1 MSGQDAWLRAGAEA
15 AKLLAE
21 RQQLDPLWTW
31 EPFAPQREFLEAPE
45 GEAWYLGANR
55 TGKSDCLAA
64 LIASMARNG
73 NMNPRPAYAGQGTY
87 IYDRAIA
94 AWAVSLTFP
103 MSREILQPKIFDN
116 QHVPP
121 GQPHQPFIPPY
132 EIKQWNQ
139 TTSTLSLKN
148 GSIIV
153 FKSADQG
160 QSALQGAGRDLV
172 AFDEAPPQIVYNE
185 CAIRIEAGRKL
196 FIRGAATL
204 LPPEGVV
211 GGVSWLYNAKIKP
224 WQSGQRPKELR
235 LVGASIYDNPHMA
248 REEIDRLEAIY
259 PPGSVDRA
267 IRLQG
272 LWLPQVVGATAYGAF
287 RSEIH
292 VNPVLSREKHLNYH
306 LPLLLAFDS
315 NAAPCCATV
324 WQQHGRLYRCFD
336 ELIIER
342 GGIAELGREFRR
354 RFPHHG
360 AELAIYGDATSKRT
374 TAQTAQSD
382 YDVLMNELQGLPYP
396 ISLNLPTVNPPVRDR
411 VNAANFLLRG
421 INGEVRVEIAPHCK
435 ELIEDF
441 ETVLLDKHGG
451 IKKVHDRKDPYWR
464 RTHTSDGA
472 GYMIVFREPVGS
484 VEAMRG
490 PNASARMSAPLR
502 VPSAG
507 YAFAR

>member
-1 MSGQDAWLRAGAEA
+1 VNQDHWLRTGAEA
-15 AKLLAE
+15 ARLLSE
-21 RQQLDPLWTW
+21 RQQIDPLWLWT
-31 EPFAPQREFLEAPE
+31 PFGPQNAFLQATEA
-45 GEAWYLGANR
+45 EAWYLGANR

-64 LIASMARNG
+64 IVASMARNG
-73 NMNPRPAYAGQGTY
+73 NMDPRPAYVGQGSY

-94 AWAVSLTFP
+94 CWAISLTFP

-116 QHVPP
+116 MHVPP
-121 GQPHQPFIPPY
+121 GQPHQPFIPTY
-132 EIKQWNQ
+132 EIKQWN
-139 TTSTLSLKN
+139 TTTATLTLKN

-160 QSALQGAGRDLV
+160 QAALQGAGRDLV

-196 FIRGAATL
+196 YIRGAATL

-224 WQSGQRPKELR
+224 WQSGQRPKDLL
-235 LVGASIYDNPHMA
+235 LVGASIYDNPYMPKD
-248 REEIDRLEAIY
+248 EIERLEAIY
-259 PPGSVDRA
+259 PVGSVDRA

-272 LWLPQVVGATAYGAF
+272 VWLPQVVGATAYSAF
-287 RSEIH
+287 RSDIH

-315 NAAPCCATV
+315 NAAPCTATV
-324 WQQHGRLYRCFD
+324 WQQHGRLYRCF
-336 ELIIER
+336 EEIVIER
-342 GGIAELGREFRR
+342 GGITELGKEFRR

-360 AELAIYGDATSKRT
+360 AELMVYGDATSKRI
-374 TAQTAQSD
+374 TAQTSQSD
-382 YDVLMNELQGLPYP
+382 YDVLMSELQGLPYP
-396 ISLNLPTVNPPVRDR
+396 ITLCLPTVNPPVRDR
-411 VNAANFLLRG
+411 VNSVNFMLRG
-421 INGEVRVEIAPHCK
+421 IGGEVRVELGPTCK
-435 ELIEDF
+435 ELAEDF
-441 ETVLLDKHGG
+441 ETVLLDKNGG
-451 IKKVHDRKDPYWR
+451 IKKTHERKDPYWR

-472 GYMIVFREPVGS
+472 GYMFVYREPVGS

-490 PNASARMSAPLR
+490 PYASARSTA
-502 VPSAG
+502 VATIPSAG